1 MRNNQPITQREY
13 AFPLDATLLS
23 VTDPGSHISY
33 ANAAFI
39 EVSGF
44 ARQDILGQPHNLV
57 RHPDMPPEAFADLW
71 ATIKEGKSWTALV
84 KNRRADGDHYWVR
97 ANVTPVVRGGQL
109 TGYMSVRTQP
119 QRAEVEAA
127 EGLYADFR
135 AGRARGRR
143 FRQGLIVRTG
153 LMAWASLPQ
162 TLPLHWRIHL
172 AGFMLALLAMA
183 GAWGLGV
190 HDGHFALFA
199 AWTLAAYALSSL
211 WLSRQIARP
220 LRRVLHQAQNVAA
233 GQMQQGMHLD
243 RIDDIGM
250 LMRSVN
256 QAGLNLRSLV
266 DDVSGQIDGVRSA
279 SAEIAQGNHD
289 LSQRT
294 EQATGELQQTAA
306 AVEQMSAAIG
316 HSAEAARQ
324 ASSIA
329 AEATAAAHQGSAVT
343 QQVTATMQDIAT
355 ASHRIGDITGVIDSL
370 AFQTNILAL
379 NAAVEAARAGEHGR
393 GFAVVAAEVR
403 KLAQRS
409 ASSAAEIKALIADNM
424 AQVQAGSTLARRGG
438 EAMAGIVEQTG
449 RVERLIAEIS
459 TATAE
464 QASGIQQVSAAVGRI
479 DQMTQQN
486 AALAE
491 QSTAAAQQLSHKADR
506 LVQAVD
512 VFRN

>member
-1 MRNNQPITQREY
+1 MRTNLPVTQREY
-13 AFPLDATLLS
+13 AFSPDSTLLS
-23 VTDPGSHISY
+23 VTDPSSHVTY

-44 ARQDILGQPHNLV
+44 APQDILGQPHNLV
-57 RHPDMPPEAFADLW
+57 RHPDMPREAFADLW
-71 ATIKEGKSWTALV
+71 ATLKTGKSWTALI
-84 KNRRADGDHYWVR
+84 KNRRLNGDHYWVR
-97 ANVTPVVRGGQL
+97 ANATPVVRGGVL
-109 TGYMSVRTQP
+109 AGYMSVRTQP
-119 QRAEVEAA
+119 AREEVAAA
-127 EGLYADFR
+127 EKLYAGFR
-135 AGRARGRR
+135 AGRTGRRR
-143 FRQGLIVRTG
+143 FRHGLIVRTG
-153 LMAWASLPQ
+153 PMAWASLGQ
-162 TLPLHWRIHL
+162 TLPLPWRIHL
-172 AGFMLALLAMA
+172 GVWGLAAAAATGAWATGVQGTGFMLLAGWLIGA
-183 GAWGLGV
+183 GA
-190 HDGHFALFA
+190 
-199 AWTLAAYALSSL
+199 LASL
-211 WLSRQIARP
+211 WFSRQITRP
-220 LRRVLHQAQNVAA
+220 LARVLRQAQDVAA
-233 GQMQQGMHLD
+233 GQMRQGAHLE

-279 SAEIAQGNHD
+279 SAEIAQGNQE

-294 EQATGELQQTAA
+294 EQATGALQQTAA
-306 AVEQMSAAIG
+306 AVEQMSSAIG

-324 ASSIA
+324 ASHLASEAMAAARQGSEVTGQVSATMEGIA
-329 AEATAAAHQGSAVT
+329 A
-343 QQVTATMQDIAT
+343 

-409 ASSAAEIKALIADNM
+409 ASSAAEIKTLIADNM
-424 AQVQAGSTLARRGG
+424 AQVQAGSEQATRGSK
-438 EAMAGIVEQTG
+438 AMGGIVEQVN

-459 TATAE
+459 TATSE
-464 QASGIQQVSAAVGRI
+464 QAGGIQQVSEAVSRI

-491 QSTAAAQQLSHKADR
+491 QSTAAAEHLRHKAD
-506 LVQAVD
+506 LLAQAVG
-512 VFRN
+512 VFRS